1 MNTIFWPLVVLSIV
15 GLVAGV
21 RPVCIQC
28 RRVLV
33 VELLVGMSRSTIIT
47 A

>member
-1 MNTIFWPLVVLSIV
+1 MFCPLVVLSIV
-15 GLVAGV
+15 AVVAGV

-28 RRVLV
+28 RRVFV
-33 VELLVGMSRSTIIT
+33 VDVLVGISRSIMIT